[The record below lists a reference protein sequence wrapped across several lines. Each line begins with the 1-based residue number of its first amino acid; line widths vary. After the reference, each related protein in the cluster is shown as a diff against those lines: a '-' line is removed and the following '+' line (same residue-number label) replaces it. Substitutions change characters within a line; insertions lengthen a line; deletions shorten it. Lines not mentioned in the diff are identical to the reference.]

1 MSRTKASHV
10 SASRPLRVRVVS
22 PLAATEADLARRQ
35 RRYGAHAG
43 PDTQVT
49 VDNLAGGPGA
59 LDTSGDVLESAAAIF
74 RQAARLTAAQCDAI
88 LVDCVFDPAVE
99 ELREATGLPVFGPT
113 RVTLPLIALV
123 AGRFSIVARAERQ
136 CELLAETVARY
147 GFRPALQS
155 LRALGISYEEAKRPE
170 LFEAAM
176 REQLCRV
183 REDGAHAVMLGSTT
197 MALTDPMREAA
208 GGLPLFM
215 PGLVALRAME
225 HLWRDDLW
233 PR

>member
-1 MSRTKASHV
+1 M
-10 SASRPLRVRVVS
+10 SASRQFRVRVVS

-49 VDNLAGGPGA
+49 VDNLTGGPAA
-59 LDTSGDVLESAAAIF
+59 LDTSGDVLESAAAIL

-113 RVTLPLIALV
+113 RVTLPLVTLV
-123 AGRFSIVARAERQ
+123 AGRFSIVARTERQ
-136 CELLAETVARY
+136 CALLAETVARY

-176 REQLCRV
+176 CEQLCRV

-197 MALTDPMREAA
+197 MALTDRMRAA
-208 GGLPLFM
+208 VEGLPLFM

-225 HLWRDDLW
+225 HLWTDRLW